1 MRNWAFLLNGR
12 AQKARAVIVASATVL
27 LFAAMFVS
35 FRQMPRGTD
44 TQVYAP
50 AVSGGEAAQGA
61 DALEAFQTE
70 RAGSRIAQF
79 EALDKLIDAGGAQ
92 ADVAAQQKLEL
103 VGYMEAETTL
113 EGILRAQGFSGCV
126 CTVHA
131 DSCNVLV
138 RAQSLTDAQTAQ
150 ILTAASGETGLSP
163 ANIKIIP
170 VE

>member
-12 AQKARAVIVASATVL
+12 AQKVRAVLVASATVV
-27 LFAAMFVS
+27 LFAAMLVS
-35 FRQMPRGTD
+35 FQQMPRGAD
-44 TQVYAP
+44 AQVYSPAAP
-50 AVSGGEAAQGA
+50 GETDESA

-70 RAGSRIAQF
+70 RAGSRIAQLA
-79 EALDKLIDAGGAQ
+79 ALDKLIDAGGAQ
-92 ADVAAQQKLEL
+92 AEEAARQKLEL
-103 VGYMEAETTL
+103 ISHMETETTL

-138 RAQSLTDAQTAQ
+138 RAGALTDAQTAR
-150 ILTAASGETGLSP
+150 ILSAAGDETGLSP